1 MKRIL
6 VPAAFSLFLVAC
18 GSQES
23 ETPVSAQAPA
33 SASAD
38 TRSAPVPADP
48 ADLGIDIL
56 AERNIEIPFSHVVN
70 YDIRDVSRNGTPR
83 RRVLVEILDGDFE
96 AAIEQ
101 FGESLVSRGY
111 SPTDDERSEGT
122 IQRTFVREGEPTY
135 YLLMHVAGAGPE
147 LRHAEAVGSVHIM
160 WNDR

>member
-23 ETPVSAQAPA
+23 QTPVSAQTPA
-33 SASAD
+33 SAVAEA
-38 TRSAPVPADP
+38 RPAPVAADP

-56 AERNIEIPFSHVVN
+56 AGRNIEIPFSHAVN
-70 YDIRDVSRNGTPR
+70 YDIRDVSRSGTPR

-96 AAIEQ
+96 VAAEQ

-111 SPTDDERSEGT
+111 SLSEEERGEGM
-122 IQRTFVREGEPTY
+122 IQRTFVKEGESTY
-135 YLLMHVAGAGPE
+135 YLLMHVAGVGPE
-147 LRHAEAVGSVHIM
+147 LRDAEAVGSIHIM